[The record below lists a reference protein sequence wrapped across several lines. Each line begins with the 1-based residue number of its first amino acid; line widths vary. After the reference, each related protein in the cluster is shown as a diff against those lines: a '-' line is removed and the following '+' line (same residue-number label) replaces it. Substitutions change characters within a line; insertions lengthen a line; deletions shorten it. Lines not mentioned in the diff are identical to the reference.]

1 MKEIITFNPI
11 ESDKVVLPIQYNHM
25 VQAMI
30 YRLLDEELADFLHE
44 EGFQNENR
52 TFKMFTFSRING
64 NYTLDRND
72 GLIIFDGPIKLT
84 VSSHFDD
91 FSNSIGNSFLKRQ
104 RVQLGNNYLE
114 VKQLAV
120 EKENVNSEEI
130 KVRTLS
136 PISTYSTLYRKD
148 GKKFTYYFN
157 PMEEEFSETIENNLK
172 NKYRAF
178 YSEEAPEG
186 EINIKPIGE
195 PRLAVVKYK
204 GFVIKGYTGKFSI
217 TGPIPLLQLGID
229 TGLGSKNS
237 QGFGCVK
244 LI

>member
-11 ESDKVVLPIQYNHM
+11 DSDNTVLPIQYNHM
-25 VQAMI
+25 VQGMI
-30 YRLLDEELADFLHE
+30 YKLLDEELANFLHE
-44 EGFQNENR
+44 EGFQNEKR
-52 TFKMFTFSRING
+52 IFKMFTFSRIKG
-64 NYTLDRND
+64 SYTLDKD
-72 GLIIFDGPIKLT
+72 SGLIIFDGPIKLT
-84 VSSHFDD
+84 ISSHYDE
-91 FSNSIGNSFLKRQ
+91 FSNSIGNSFLRRQ
-104 RVQLGNNYLE
+104 KVQLGNNYLE

-157 PMEEEFSETIENNLK
+157 PKEEEFSEIIENNLK
-172 NKYRAF
+172 NKYKAF
-178 YSEEAPEG
+178 YSEEPPEVG
-186 EINIKPIGE
+186 VEIKPLGAT
-195 PRLAVVKYK
+195 RLSVVSYK
-204 GFVIKGYTGKFSI
+204 GFIIKGYTGKFAMK
-217 TGPIPLLQLGID
+217 GAPDLLQLGVD

>member
-11 ESDKVVLPIQYNHM
+11 ESDKVLLPIQYNHM

-30 YRLLDEELADFLHE
+30 YKLLDEEMADFLHE
-44 EGFQNENR
+44 KGFQNEKR
-52 TFKMFTFSRING
+52 TFKMFTFSRITG
-64 NYTLDRND
+64 RYTLDRIN

-84 VSSHFDD
+84 ISSHYDE

-104 RVQLGNNYLE
+104 KVQLGNNHLE

-120 EKENVNSEEI
+120 ENENVNSKEI
-130 KVRTLS
+130 KIYTLS
-136 PISTYSTLYRKD
+136 PISVYSTLYRKD
-148 GKKFTYYFN
+148 GRKFTYYFN
-157 PMEEEFSETIENNLK
+157 PKEEEFEKIIENNLK
-172 NKYRAF
+172 NKYKAF
-178 YSEEAPEG
+178 YSEEPPEG
-186 EINIKPIGE
+186 KVEIKPLG
-195 PRLAVVKYK
+195 PTRLSVVNYK
-204 GFVIKGYTGKFSI
+204 GFIIKGYTGKFAMK
-217 TGPIPLLQLGID
+217 GAPDLLQLGVD